1 MTIVILDRDTG
12 PLSPYPDWLRDS
24 GQDVVLATPHS
35 PAARGYTEVWSVAD
49 YTASARI
56 DLRVLELAGRTA
68 VTGIVATH
76 PADLVRA
83 GGLRDQLGIG
93 GQGRDAAL
101 LAADPVAANEVLRRA
116 GVPVVDRAAVTQ
128 ASDLYWLARRWGYPL
143 RVRARREPGWPTMA
157 TVRDAAEVRAFTDR
171 GVFPDPLY
179 VPGLMAEPA
188 YSGVRHVVTGTGPPD
203 APLALVSIVDDALS
217 ALGVGEKRS
226 CRAEVIQ
233 TDAGEWL
240 VDTVG
245 CPTRDDGERAR
256 RASVRIQAGL
266 EPDSG
271 WGQS

>member
-12 PLSPYPDWLRDS
+12 PLPPYPDWLRDS
-24 GQDVVLATPHS
+24 GQDVVLATPHA

-49 YTASARI
+49 YAVSARV
-56 DLRVLELAGRTA
+56 DLRVLELAGRIA
-68 VTGIVATH
+68 VTAIVATH

-101 LAADPVAANEVLRRA
+101 LAADPVAANEVLRDA

-128 ASDLYWLARRWGYPL
+128 ASDLYWLARRWDYPL
-143 RVRARREPGWPTMA
+143 RVRARREPGWPTVA
-157 TVRDAAEVRAFTDR
+157 TVRDVAEVRAFTDR
-171 GVFPDPLY
+171 RPSPDRIC
-179 VPGLMAEPA
+179 VPSLMAEPV
-188 YSGVRHVVTGTGPPD
+188 YSGVRHLVIGTGPTVVP
-203 APLALVSIVDDALS
+203 PALLSVVDVSLS
-217 ALGVGEKRS
+217 ALGTGEKRS
-226 CRAEVIQ
+226 YRAEVIQ

-240 VDTVG
+240 VDTIG
-245 CPTRDDGERAR
+245 CPTRDDDERAR

-271 WGQS
+271 GGQP

>member
-24 GQDVVLATPHS
+24 GQDVVLATPHA

-83 GGLRDQLGIG
+83 GGLRDRLGIG

-101 LAADPVAANEVLRRA
+101 LAADPVAATEVLRGA
-116 GVPVVDRAAVTQ
+116 GIPVVDRAAVTQ

-143 RVRARREPGWPTMA
+143 RVRARREPGWPTVA

-171 GVFPDPLY
+171 GLFPDPLF
-179 VPGLMAEPA
+179 VPGLMAEPV
-188 YSGVRHVVTGTGPPD
+188 YSGVRHVVTGT
-203 APLALVSIVDDALS
+203 APHALLSIVDDALS

-226 CRAEVIQ
+226 CRAEVIH

-245 CPTRDDGERAR
+245 YPTRDDDERAR

-266 EPDSG
+266 DPDSG
-271 WGQS
+271 WGRP